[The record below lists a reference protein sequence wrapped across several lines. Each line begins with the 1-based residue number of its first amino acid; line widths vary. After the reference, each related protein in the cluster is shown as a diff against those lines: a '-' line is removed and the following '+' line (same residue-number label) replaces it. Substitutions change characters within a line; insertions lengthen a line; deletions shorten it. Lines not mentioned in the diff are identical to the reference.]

1 MNRVRIFG
9 KLQAGLAIMKGK
21 VQPSFS
27 QAGEDQVMRYL
38 INDCLKIKNPDY
50 LDIGTHHPVWGNN
63 TFYFYSRGSKGVCI
77 EPDERYA
84 KLIRKY
90 RKRDIFLQAGVS
102 AGQEKKKEFYIF
114 PKQYSGWNTLLQE
127 EAEKRQLTTG
137 IKFERIEVQLV
148 NINDVIHKYFFP
160 CPVIIS
166 IDVEGLDLAI
176 LKSLDFDLYKPAII
190 CVESITF
197 STTNEQT
204 KINDIGDFMLSKG
217 YFAFADTYVNTI
229 YCRKDTFKKLE

>member
-50 LDIGTHHPVWGNN
+50 LDIGTHHPMWGNN

-102 AGQEKKKEFYIF
+102 PGQEEKKEFYIF
-114 PKQYSGWNTLLQE
+114 PKQYAGWNTLLQE

-148 NINDVIHKYFFP
+148 NINDVIHKYFFT
-160 CPVIIS
+160 CPAIIS